1 MTRRT
6 HACIGCAD
14 APGTTPFNK
23 PGRTRHK
30 DGVCAICRTR
40 GVYVRGGVLYVP
52 IEIIN
57 YRGRAA

>member
-23 PGRTRHK
+23 PRRTRHK
-30 DGVCAICRTR
+30 NQICSQCRRR
-40 GVYVRGGVLYVP
+40 GIFLRGRDLIVP
-52 IEIIN
+52 LTVN
-57 YRGRAA
+57 YRGRGA